1 LSAIVSSLPEG
12 VTINVH
18 EHLPEHDEVRYIP
31 DLELMELTD
40 TLTTMGGPTEK
51 KNKKR

>member
-18 EHLPEHDEVRYIP
+18 EHLPDHEEVRYIP
-31 DLELMELTD
+31 DLELKELKD
-40 TLTTMGGPTEK
+40 VLTSMGGPTEK
-51 KNKKR
+51 KKKR